1 MQVIII
7 GEFLCNP
14 SDQPLAVMFGDIEVP
29 VDIIQEGVFR
39 CYTPP
44 RLGPGKVSL
53 CITSWNRE
61 SCSDVRDFVL
71 RENQMPSAA
80 PQITPPVAFSTKTY
94 EELPLLL
101 KFAQL
106 LLGKT
111 NADENLF
118 GGVDWTLEELLNEK
132 LLGWLEMKMGSRDEE
147 TSCVL
152 TKEEQGVIHWVSGLG
167 YEWALSPILG
177 VGVGIIFRDSK
188 GWTALHWAAYFG
200 R

>member
-7 GEFLCNP
+7 GCFLCNS
-14 SDQPLAVMFGDIEVP
+14 SDQPLAVMFGDVEVP
-29 VDIIQEGVFR
+29 VDIIQEGVLR

-44 RLGPGKVSL
+44 KLGPGKVTL
-53 CITSWNRE
+53 CITSWNQE
-61 SCSDVRDFVL
+61 SCSEVRDFEL
-71 RENQMPSAA
+71 RDNQMPSAI
-80 PQITPPVAFSTKTY
+80 PQIAPPAEDNTKTN
-94 EELPLLL
+94 EELSLLS

-106 LLGKT
+106 LLGK
-111 NADENLF
+111 NAEESLF
-118 GGVDWTLEELLNEK
+118 GGVDWIIEELLKEK
-132 LLGWLEMKMGSRDEE
+132 LQRWLEMKMSFRDEE

-152 TKEEQGVIHWVSGLG
+152 TKQEQGVIHWVSGLG

-177 VGVGIIFRDSK
+177 VGVGINFRDSK

>member
-7 GEFLCNP
+7 GHFLCNP

-29 VDIIQEGVFR
+29 VDIIQEGVLR

-44 RLGPGKVSL
+44 KLGPGKVNL

-61 SCSDVRDFVL
+61 SCSEVRDFEI
-71 RENQMPSAA
+71 RENQMPSAN
-80 PQITPPVAFSTKTY
+80 PQIAPPVANNTKTN
-94 EELPLLL
+94 EELSLLSR
-101 KFAQL
+101 FVQL
-106 LLGKT
+106 LFGKT
-111 NADENLF
+111 NADVSLF
-118 GGVDWTLEELLNEK
+118 GGVDWIMEELLKEK
-132 LLGWLEMKMGSRDEE
+132 LQGWLEMRMTRRDDETGSA
-147 TSCVL
+147 L
-152 TKEEQGVIHWVSGLG
+152 TKQEQGVIHCVSGLG

-177 VGVGIIFRDSK
+177 AGVGINFRDSK